1 MATLTLSRG
10 SFLLVFPEDLNGS
23 ISSPTYAK
31 VCNARGAK
39 VTVRLETTD
48 DDTGSIVRLS
58 GATALTRKVDSKDAE
73 GEQLGTWVR
82 QAVCAK
88 VDGYFRYGQVTGY
101 SDSNLVIN
109 TKSGTVEATSGGI
122 CDSVYPVMAMI
133 MGRHEIPLR
142 SWSYSHLDK
151 IHDTIME
158 RLLNPTSSALTI
170 TCVEPSRSRCR
181 ERSYTRS
188 IVVTFSCVV
197 LHEHVEG
204 LSGRLLA
211 PVTQSIAACCS
222 AIEEEGKAPVSLSI
236 AAEMCSIIMRHSEC
250 QACSTS
256 VLGNLKLSGTLGLLV
271 VLIHHNL
278 GVNALYHLAFVL
290 ETQGEL
296 LRSKLLACLTL
307 TMTFRVLHF
316 GVDFTFKFA
325 WLSDSKYYPPATI
338 TAQLFHSRKASV

>member
-142 SWSYSHLDK
+142 IRRQKKVGFDSSKGHVRD
-151 IHDTIME
+151 
-158 RLLNPTSSALTI
+158 NPALTVKEKQ
-170 TCVEPSRSRCR
+170 TKHP
-181 ERSYTRS
+181 
-188 IVVTFSCVV
+188 
-197 LHEHVEG
+197 
-204 LSGRLLA
+204 
-211 PVTQSIAACCS
+211 
-222 AIEEEGKAPVSLSI
+222 IEEEGKAPVSLSI